1 LGQLLPRAVIHPL
14 AGKPVRRGDSAAA
27 RGAIREV
34 LDVATLRPA
43 GDRRAAQV
51 VSVDKRHVVL
61 GVAMGL
67 GLAVMN
73 WRPELAE

>member
-1 LGQLLPRAVIHPL
+1 MGQLLPRAVIQPL
-14 AGKPVRRGDSAAA
+14 AGELVGGGYSAAA

-43 GDRRAAQV
+43 GDRRAPQV